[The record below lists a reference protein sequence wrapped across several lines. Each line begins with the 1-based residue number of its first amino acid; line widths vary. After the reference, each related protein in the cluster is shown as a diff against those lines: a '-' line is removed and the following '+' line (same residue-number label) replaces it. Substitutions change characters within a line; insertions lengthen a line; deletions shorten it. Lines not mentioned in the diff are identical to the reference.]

1 MNMAHTNLSMKN
13 VIAVLLLLVG
23 LVFLGVGY
31 NASGRLESRMFE
43 QHMGDSPANRPQIE
57 VLTEFV
63 ERQDCATRG
72 AIQYCTGWLMI
83 AAAGIVFSLGRNEKS
98 IPPAA

>member
-1 MNMAHTNLSMKN
+1 MNTAQTNLRMKI

-23 LVFLGVGY
+23 LVLLAVGY
-31 NASGRLESRMFE
+31 TASGRLESRMFE
-43 QHMGDSPANRPQIE
+43 QHIGRNSVAQID

-63 ERQDCATRG
+63 EQQDCATRG

-83 AAAGIVFSLGRNEKS
+83 AAAGIVFSLGRDKEEFV
-98 IPPAA
+98 PPTT

>member
-1 MNMAHTNLSMKN
+1 VKI
-13 VIAVLLLLVG
+13 VITIFLIVVG
-23 LVFLGVGY
+23 LALVVAGY
-31 NASGRLESRMFE
+31 SAPGRLESRMFE
-43 QHMGDSPANRPQIE
+43 QHIGDSPANRPQIE

-83 AAAGIVFSLGRNEKS
+83 AAGGVVFALGRDGQTKTNS
-98 IPPAA
+98 